1 MKKISRAGAC
11 LERSM
16 IRLFLEEQERIA
28 KTCDDMI
35 SFTVGEP
42 DFIAPPN
49 VALACIRAIAE
60 GKTKYAPNAGLS
72 ELKEAVSQKMEQIYG
87 KHYDASTEIVITN
100 SGMDG
105 LRLTFAAIL
114 DEGDEVIVG
123 DPAWSNH
130 PNHPVLAGGKSVR
143 VPLRE
148 ENNFTYRIEDLEA
161 AVTDKTRAVL
171 LNSPNNPTG
180 AVIQYED
187 LLALCDFVTRHDL
200 YLLSDEVY
208 YNIIFDGMK
217 FWSPAMI
224 DGMKDRTIIVNSFS
238 KTYAMTGWRLG
249 YVAGPADLIEA
260 IGKINENS
268 CSCVNTAV
276 QWAGIEA
283 LSGEQTQPYL
293 DMMVASFQ
301 ERRDVV
307 YHMINEIPGL
317 SCVKPQGAF
326 YAFVNIAGT
335 GMKAADFATKL
346 LRNYHVGLVPGTGF
360 GPDCENYVRIS
371 YATSMENIC
380 EGIRRIGRFVAD
392 ETAKS

>member
-1 MKKISRAGAC
+1 M
-11 LERSM
+11 
-16 IRLFLEEQERIA
+16 
-28 KTCDDMI
+28 
-35 SFTVGEP
+35 
-42 DFIAPPN
+42 
-49 VALACIRAIAE
+49 
-60 GKTKYAPNAGLS
+60 
-72 ELKEAVSQKMEQIYG
+72 
-87 KHYDASTEIVITN
+87 
-100 SGMDG
+100 
-105 LRLTFAAIL
+105 
-114 DEGDEVIVG
+114 
-123 DPAWSNH
+123 
-130 PNHPVLAGGKSVR
+130 
-143 VPLRE
+143 
-148 ENNFTYRIEDLEA
+148 
-161 AVTDKTRAVL
+161 TDKTRAVL

-200 YLLSDEVY
+200 YLVSDEVY

-224 DGMKDRTIIVNSFS
+224 DGMKDRTIIIQSFS

-307 YHMINEIPGL
+307 YRMINEIPGL

-335 GMKAADFATKL
+335 GMKAADFAVKL

>member
-1 MKKISRAGAC
+1 
-11 LERSM
+11 
-16 IRLFLEEQERIA
+16 
-28 KTCDDMI
+28 
-35 SFTVGEP
+35 
-42 DFIAPPN
+42 
-49 VALACIRAIAE
+49 
-60 GKTKYAPNAGLS
+60 
-72 ELKEAVSQKMEQIYG
+72 MEQIYG

-200 YLLSDEVY
+200 YLVSDEVY

-224 DGMKDRTIIVNSFS
+224 DGMKDRTIIIQSFS

-307 YHMINEIPGL
+307 YRMINEIPGL

>member
-1 MKKISRAGAC
+1 MELRISELAKHYPASGIRKMFDLAAGYDDV
-11 LERSM
+11 
-16 IRLFLEEQERIA
+16 IA
-28 KTCDDMI
+28 LTL
-35 SFTVGEP
+35 GEP
-42 DFIAPPN
+42 NFETPAYIKEAAKK
-49 VALACIRAIAE
+49 ALDDNF
-60 GKTKYAPNAGLS
+60 THYAPNAGL
-72 ELKEAVSQKMEQIYG
+72 
-87 KHYDASTEIVITN
+87 
-100 SGMDG
+100 
-105 LRLTFAAIL
+105 
-114 DEGDEVIVG
+114 
-123 DPAWSNH
+123 
-130 PNHPVLAGGKSVR
+130 PVLRQAVADRYQSYWDGYKADNVVVTVGALEGLTLCLLALLNRDDEILVPDPCFANYYGQAMIAGAKA
-143 VPLRE
+143 VPVPAHE
-148 ENNFTYRIEDLEA
+148 ENGFNMTA
-161 AVTDKTRAVL
+161 ADVEKCITPKTKAII
-171 LNSPNNPTG
+171 LNSPCNPTG
-180 AVIQYED
+180 AVMSKED
-187 LLALCDFVTRHDL
+187 VLAIAEVVKKHDL
-200 YLLSDEVY
+200 WVFSDEPYDAIVY
-208 YNIIFDGMK
+208 DGVEAFSM
-217 FWSPAMI
+217 AQV
-224 DGMKDRTIIVNSFS
+224 DDVRDHVIVLNSFS

-307 YHMINEIPGL
+307 YRMINEIPGL

>member
-1 MKKISRAGAC
+1 
-11 LERSM
+11 
-16 IRLFLEEQERIA
+16 
-28 KTCDDMI
+28 
-35 SFTVGEP
+35 
-42 DFIAPPN
+42 
-49 VALACIRAIAE
+49 
-60 GKTKYAPNAGLS
+60 
-72 ELKEAVSQKMEQIYG
+72 
-87 KHYDASTEIVITN
+87 
-100 SGMDG
+100 
-105 LRLTFAAIL
+105 
-114 DEGDEVIVG
+114 
-123 DPAWSNH
+123 
-130 PNHPVLAGGKSVR
+130 
-143 VPLRE
+143 
-148 ENNFTYRIEDLEA
+148 
-161 AVTDKTRAVL
+161 
-171 LNSPNNPTG
+171 
-180 AVIQYED
+180 
-187 LLALCDFVTRHDL
+187 
-200 YLLSDEVY
+200 
-208 YNIIFDGMK
+208 
-217 FWSPAMI
+217 
-224 DGMKDRTIIVNSFS
+224 
-238 KTYAMTGWRLG
+238 MTGWRLG

-346 LRNYHVGLVPGTGF
+346 LKNYHVGLVPGTGF